1 MLMGKFFKR
10 QANGKIKFVKG
21 QLFLNVSHFREILKD
36 FAIQEGFELYRHK
49 IEQSRV
55 TCQCNANG
63 CTQSIHAS
71 PTADKIT
78 YQIKSYRAK
87 YTSI

>member
-1 MLMGKFFKR
+1 MGKSFKR

-21 QLFLNVSHFREILKD
+21 QLFLNVSHFRGILKD

-55 TCQCNANG
+55 TCQYNANG